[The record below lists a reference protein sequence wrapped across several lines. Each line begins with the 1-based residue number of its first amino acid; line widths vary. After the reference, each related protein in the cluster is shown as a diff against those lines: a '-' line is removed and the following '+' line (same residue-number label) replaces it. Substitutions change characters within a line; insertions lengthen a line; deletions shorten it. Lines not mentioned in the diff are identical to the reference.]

1 MNHKVVNR
9 RIYIAGALCLLAAL
23 ALIVKLSSLHFSHRI
38 LLAQTKKSSVK
49 RGAIKDSGG
58 YILATSIEMHS
69 LFANPREIT
78 NPDETAG
85 RLSPLLGIGKEQLA
99 RSLSRKGRGF
109 VWIRRKL
116 DSARADEIRRM
127 NLKGLYFRREYKR
140 VYPHDS
146 LAANAIGFVGADNEG
161 LEGIEYKYNGLLSG
175 ADTDPEGGGALEGAT
190 ITLTIDRYIQHLAE
204 QAIAET
210 VRRHRANQ
218 GTVVVLQV
226 KTGRILAMAR
236 YPTFNP
242 NLYFQFTPF
251 DWRNFAVIDTFEPG
265 STIKIFALAALLE
278 SVPGIL
284 GQYFQ
289 CNGHIDIAD
298 RTINC
303 THTHGRVGIRDI
315 IRHSCNV
322 GIIQAMRQVRNARYR
337 ELLSRFG
344 FGRVTDAGLPGEAEG
359 ILRPTSQWSAVSKYS
374 LSIGH
379 EMSATA
385 IQMAAAFGAIANRG
399 VYMIPSIVESV
410 TSAEG
415 AVLHRFQPRS
425 RGRVIRRDFSLV
437 LMDMMRAVVLSGT
450 GVQAASLIFAVV
462 GKTGTSRKADMRG
475 GGYTDRV
482 IASFVGIAPY
492 EDPEVCIMVVVD
504 DPADRQSGGEIAAP
518 VVGRIV
524 DRVLTRLGVT
534 GRRYRAA
541 LPARTRRLESR
552 VSSGRMPD
560 MRGMSVAQALAA
572 LSEITRTRPIPFDLS
587 GSGSVYSQDPAP
599 GASLA
604 GAERIS
610 IRFSEE

>member
-1 MNHKVVNR
+1 MNDKVVNR
-9 RIYIAGALCLLAAL
+9 RIYVAGGICLLVAL
-23 ALIVKLSSLHFSHRI
+23 ALIVKLSTLHFSHRI
-38 LLAQTKKSSVK
+38 VLAQTKKSSLK

-58 YILATSIEMHS
+58 YILAASIEMNS
-69 LFANPREIT
+69 LFANPREIA
-78 NPDETAG
+78 NPEEAAAK
-85 RLSPLLGIGKEQLA
+85 LSPVLGVGKEQLA
-99 RSLSRKGRGF
+99 RSLSRRGRGF
-109 VWIRRKL
+109 VWVRRKL
-116 DSARADEIRRM
+116 DNARADEIRRM
-127 NLKGLYFRREYKR
+127 NLKGLYFRREFKR
-140 VYPHDS
+140 VYPHDT
-146 LAANAIGFVGADNEG
+146 LAANTIGFVGADNEG

-175 ADTDPEGGGALEGAT
+175 ADADPEGDEALEGAT
-190 ITLTIDRYIQHLAE
+190 VTLTIDRYIQHLAE

-210 VRRHRANQ
+210 VRRHRASQ

-242 NLYFQFTPF
+242 NLYSQYSPF

-289 CNGHIDIAD
+289 CNGQIDIAD

-322 GIIQAMRQVRNARYR
+322 GIIQAMRQVRNARYY

-344 FGRVTDAGLPGEAEG
+344 FGRVTDAGLPGEGEG
-359 ILRPTSQWSAVSKYS
+359 ILRPNAQWSAVSKYS

-379 EMSATA
+379 EMSVTA

-399 VYMIPSIVESV
+399 IYMVPSIVESV
-410 TSAEG
+410 VTPEG

-425 RGRVIRRDFSLV
+425 RGRVIRRDLSLV
-437 LMDMMRAVVLSGT
+437 LMEMMRAVVLSGT
-450 GVQAASLIFAVV
+450 GMQAASLIFAVV

-518 VVGRIV
+518 VVGSIV

-534 GRRYRAA
+534 GRRYRAS
-541 LPARTRRLESR
+541 LPAPSPKLDSR
-552 VSSGRMPD
+552 VTAGRMPD
-560 MRGMSVAQALAA
+560 MRGMSVAQALSA
-572 LSEITRTRPIPFDLS
+572 LSAITGTRSIPFDLS
-587 GSGSVYSQDPAP
+587 GSGRVYSQEPAP
-599 GASLA
+599 NSSLA
-604 GAERIS
+604 GTSRIRL
-610 IRFSEE
+610 RFSEE